1 MGTKRATY
9 WKAGNKVHFETDDK
23 AVKIIDKNNNEI
35 GTLKQLAFEGKPV
48 SNISYRDIK
57 RTGIYMVRGFKD
69 RDLPTGVPND
79 RNCILS
85 VTAVGANPD
94 SPDVIFY
101 KIITPAGKTI
111 ENTVSGS
118 SQSGWG
124 EGGIDLRNTINTI
137 NNSIGR
143 ASDLGG
149 VTISQYAKDNRNK
162 ITSLDSRENSHYQE
176 FKNHNHDDRYVRKAG
191 DAINGGITF
200 GSGNHV
206 ATVGFDKT
214 GKFVLGG
221 GNQQTEIKGK
231 GSLLY
236 NGQSVLTA
244 QSYINADSI
253 GGHSANDFIMDG
265 GVSFDGISLY
275 DKSAT
280 IQSFKGSGK
289 LYFDDDGTA
298 HLRSGQSGLDL
309 YSSGFSIQ
317 GNGVILSD
325 RGVVDWHGVTVMKWE
340 TSSDPGVS
348 FEYAPLITG
357 ARLFIG
363 RSPAGW
369 IPNGSVWIGN

>member
-23 AVKIIDKNNNEI
+23 AVKIIDNNNNEI

-149 VTISQYAKDNRNK
+149 VTIAQYAKDNRNK
-162 ITSLDSRENSHYQE
+162 ITSLDSRENGHYQE
-176 FKNHNHDDRYVRKAG
+176 FKNHAHDMYIKRVGDHMLGPLAFYKNGKGMMAAIRYT
-191 DAINGGITF
+191 DNGRFTI
-200 GSGNHV
+200 
-206 ATVGFDKT
+206 
-214 GKFVLGG
+214 GG
-221 GNQQTEIKGK
+221 TTQQTEIQGQ
-231 GSLLY
+231 GDLLY
-236 NGQSVLTA
+236 NGQRVVTTNKGGGTGIDADTLQGHHYYEFLDDGDTLFSGFKMYKDT
-244 QSYINADSI
+244 SFRADSGSGRI
-253 GGHSANDFIMDG
+253 DFNASGNIVLS
-265 GVSFDGISLY
+265 GVNSVGIS
-275 DKSAT
+275 
-280 IQSFKGSGK
+280 SGAK
-289 LYFDDDGTA
+289 LSGNMLQASVGEEVFTWNNNSGTMWIKKDPY
-298 HLRSGQSGLDL
+298 LGE
-309 YSSGFSIQ
+309 Q
-317 GNGVILSD
+317 G
-325 RGVVDWHGVTVMKWE
+325 K
-340 TSSDPGVS
+340 
-348 FEYAPLITG
+348 
-357 ARLFIG
+357 RLFIRQG
-363 RSPAGW
+363 EPYGD
-369 IPNGSVWIGN
+369 IPDGSVWIGN

>member
-1 MGTKRATY
+1 MGTKRAIY

-23 AVKIIDKNNNEI
+23 AVKIIDDNNNEI

-57 RTGIYMVRGFKD
+57 RTGIYMVHGFKD

-79 RNCILS
+79 KNCILS
-85 VTAVGANPD
+85 VTAVGADPNN
-94 SPDVIFY
+94 PDVIFY

-118 SQSGWG
+118 VQSGWG

-149 VTISQYAKDNRNK
+149 VTIAQYAKDNRNK

-176 FKNHNHDDRYVRKAG
+176 FKNHNHDDRYVRKTG

-200 GSGNHV
+200 GSSGKT
-206 ATVGFDKT
+206 ASIGFDET
-214 GKFVLGG
+214 GKFVIG
-221 GNQQTEIKGK
+221 GNTQQTEIKGK

-236 NGQSVLTA
+236 NGQSVLTSS
-244 QSYINADSI
+244 SYIDADAV
-253 GGHSANDFIMDG
+253 GGHSASDFIIDG
-265 GVSFDGISLY
+265 GLSGDGIKLSGEAAI
-275 DKSAT
+275 SAYNRT
-280 IQSFKGSGK
+280 GK
-289 LYFDDDGTA
+289 LYFGEDGTVN
-298 HLRSGQSGLDL
+298 LRNGQSGLEL
-309 YSSGFSIQ
+309 YNSGFALY
-317 GNGVILSD
+317 GNGVTLSHN
-325 RGVVDWHGVTVMKWE
+325 GVVDWHGVTVMKWDT
-340 TSSDPGVS
+340 TSADPGVS

-363 RSPAGW
+363 QDPAGW
-369 IPNGSVWIGN
+369 IPDGSVWIGN